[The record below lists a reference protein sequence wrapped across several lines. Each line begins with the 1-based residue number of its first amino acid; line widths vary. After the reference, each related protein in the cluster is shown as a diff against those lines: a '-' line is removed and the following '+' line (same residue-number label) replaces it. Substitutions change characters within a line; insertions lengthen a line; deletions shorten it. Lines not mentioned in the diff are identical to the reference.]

1 VADSLFDDAE
11 LFTGDPLDPDFNQV
25 CPPSV
30 VISLTPAER
39 EERVKKLVEQAHLIV
54 DKNATITVGIYGY
67 LPGYGNWVK
76 CDSIALAATNVAEA
90 VAVRSVASF
99 TRVQSTVEAIGASGA
114 ANFFWAFTGE

>member
-1 VADSLFDDAE
+1 MANVVVLAGSAALSGERNSITSTGWVIGTATAGVAVPNSGR
-11 LFTGDPLDPDFNQV
+11 GDV
-25 CPPSV
+25 
-30 VISLTPAER
+30 
-39 EERVKKLVEQAHLIV
+39 AHLIV